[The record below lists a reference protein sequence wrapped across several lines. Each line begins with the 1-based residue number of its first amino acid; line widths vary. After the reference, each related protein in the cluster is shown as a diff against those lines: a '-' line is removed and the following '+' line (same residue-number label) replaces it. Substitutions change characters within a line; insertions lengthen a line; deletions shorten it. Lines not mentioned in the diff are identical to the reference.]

1 MSKTKKKSS
10 AAKKVAIFFIVIM
23 IIEILAIVGV
33 SRVFKNDD
41 VTPSIAGYSVFLMDS
56 TKMGDAVPKN
66 SLVLAENVSP
76 SKDKIGKAV
85 LCENVPNI
93 GTSVFWLQDVVA
105 KGDNVD
111 GVIYK
116 VYQGSDSENIYE
128 VKAKDVVG
136 IATTNYVT
144 AGKAIKFVTS
154 YIGMAICIVIPL
166 LLLAIIEI
174 IIAIASHSSSRVYDN
189 EYDDEDD
196 EDDDT
201 LEDFLNE
208 SVNFQTKN
216 SDDDESDYD
225 INFGADSDEIQDQ
238 THVEENNDISDDE
251 EYSDEEVAENEDA
264 EIQEPEQKPQH
275 RDAEESVSSTRETA
289 SASLEELMKM
299 MEEEQ
304 QKLREQLK

>member
-116 VYQGSDSENIYE
+116 VYQESDSENVYE

-201 LEDFLNE
+201 LEAFLNE
-208 SVNFQTKN
+208 NAHFQTN
-216 SDDDESDYD
+216 DSDDEPDYD
-225 INFGADSDEIQDQ
+225 INFGADSDQIQDQ
-238 THVEENNDISDDE
+238 DYVEENNDISDDE
-251 EYSDEEVAENEDA
+251 EYSDEEITENEDA

-275 RDAEESVSSTRETA
+275 RDAEESVSSTRKAA